1 MHRTSNRND
10 CIKNV
15 NDLLIYRLPQEQ
27 FPQIK
32 RGAFAVLNEGEKP
45 QGFVVSD
52 FLHDRIFHFRE
63 SQEHEPEF
71 DFHYQEELPVV
82 ISRRDYQI
90 EAQAFLN
97 SFPLLGVEK
106 GVFSRV
112 KQFPFEGEKAFDLF
126 RALEKTYPNAFCY
139 LISSDEFGTWI
150 GATPELL
157 MNQQG
162 MVCKTVALAGT
173 HGENEEHDWTP
184 KELEEHAFVVDA
196 IKETLERNDCLE
208 IEAEGPYVVN
218 AGPVQHLKTDFSA
231 LLTCPNAW
239 SIALDLHPT
248 PAVCGTPR
256 RNAMEAI
263 ATREMHDRG
272 LYTGFIG
279 YFEEGNTNLFV
290 NLRCAQLTKD
300 KAFLYVGGGFTV
312 DSIPDLEWEETE
324 HKAETL
330 IRVMKQV

>member
-1 MHRTSNRND
+1 M
-10 CIKNV
+10 
-15 NDLLIYRLPQEQ
+15 
-27 FPQIK
+27 K
-32 RGAFAVLNEGEKP
+32 RGAFSVLKAGEKP

-52 FLHDRIFHFRE
+52 FLHERTYSFTETAAVDSIAE
-63 SQEHEPEF
+63 
-71 DFHYQEELPVV
+71 FHYSQVIPTV

-106 GVFSRV
+106 GVYSRV
-112 KQFPFEGEKAFDLF
+112 KQTPFRGEKALELF
-126 RALEKTYPNAFCY
+126 YELEATYPNAFCY
-139 LISSDEFGTWI
+139 LISSAEFGTWI

-173 HGENEEHDWTP
+173 HGENEAHDWTP

-196 IKETLERNDCLE
+196 IKETLERNACVE
-208 IEAEGPYVVN
+208 IEASGPYVVQ
-218 AGPVQHLKTDFSA
+218 AGPVQHLKTDFQA
-231 LLTCPNAW
+231 LLTRPNAW

-256 RNAMEAI
+256 KNAMEAI
-263 ATREMHDRG
+263 ATREMHDRE

-279 YFEEGNTNLFV
+279 LFEEGNTNLFV
-290 NLRCAQLTKD
+290 NLRCAQLFAD

-312 DSIPDLEWEETE
+312 DSVPDLEWEETE

-330 IRVMKQV
+330 LRAMKRIHSGT

>member
-1 MHRTSNRND
+1 M
-10 CIKNV
+10 K
-15 NDLLIYRLPQEQ
+15 DLLIYRLPGETA
-27 FPQIK
+27 PLIK
-32 RGAFAVLNEGEKP
+32 RGRFEILNQGEKP
-45 QGFVVSD
+45 LGFVVSD

-63 SQEHEPEF
+63 SEESDSAF
-71 DFHYQEELPVV
+71 DFHYSAENPVV

-112 KQFPFEGEKAFDLF
+112 KSVPFRGEKAVDLF
-126 RALEKTYPNAFCY
+126 HALEKAYPKAFCY
-139 LISSDEFGTWI
+139 LVSSEEFGTWI

-173 HGENEEHDWTP
+173 HGENEDHDWTP

-196 IKETLERNDCLE
+196 IREALERNECVE
-208 IEAEGPYVVN
+208 IESEGPYVAL
-218 AGPVQHLKTDFSA
+218 AGPVQHLKTDFKA
-231 LLTCPNAW
+231 LLTKPNAW

-256 RNAMEAI
+256 RNAIEAI
-263 ATREMHDRG
+263 SIREMHDRQ

-279 YFEEGNTNLFV
+279 FFEEGNTHLFV

-300 KAFLYVGGGFTV
+300 KAFLYVGGGFTI

-330 IRVMKQV
+330 IRVMKLV

>member
-1 MHRTSNRND
+1 M
-10 CIKNV
+10 
-15 NDLLIYRLPQEQ
+15 
-27 FPQIK
+27 K
-32 RGAFAVLNEGEKP
+32 RGAFSVLKAGEKP

-52 FLHDRIFHFRE
+52 FLHERTYSFSETAAVDSIAE
-63 SQEHEPEF
+63 
-71 DFHYQEELPVV
+71 FHYGQVIPTV

-106 GVFSRV
+106 GVYSRV
-112 KQFPFEGEKAFDLF
+112 KQTPFRGEKALELF
-126 RALEKTYPNAFCY
+126 YELEATYPNAFCY
-139 LISSDEFGTWI
+139 LISSAEFGTWI

-173 HGENEEHDWTP
+173 HGENEAHDWTP

-196 IKETLERNDCLE
+196 IKETLERNACVE
-208 IEAEGPYVVN
+208 IEASGPYVVQ
-218 AGPVQHLKTDFSA
+218 AGPVQHLKTDFQA
-231 LLTCPNAW
+231 LLTRPNAW

-263 ATREMHDRG
+263 ATREMHDRE

-279 YFEEGNTNLFV
+279 LFEEGNTNLFV
-290 NLRCAQLTKD
+290 NLRCAQLFAD

-312 DSIPDLEWEETE
+312 DSVPDLEWEETE

-330 IRVMKQV
+330 LRAMKRIHSGT

>member
-1 MHRTSNRND
+1 M
-10 CIKNV
+10 
-15 NDLLIYRLPQEQ
+15 
-27 FPQIK
+27 IK
-32 RGAFAVLNEGEKP
+32 RGEFSALKEGEKP
-45 QGFVVSD
+45 SGFVVSD
-52 FLHDRIFHFRE
+52 FLHERIFHFRATDE
-63 SQEHEPEF
+63 LGADF
-71 DFHYQEELPVV
+71 DLHYSNVFPTV

-112 KQFPFEGEKAFDLF
+112 KQTPFRGEKAFDLF
-126 RALEKTYPNAFCY
+126 RILEKSYPNAFCY
-139 LISSDEFGTWI
+139 LISSEHFGTWI

-162 MVCKTVALAGT
+162 MICKTVALAGT

-196 IKETLERNDCLE
+196 IKETLERNECVE
-208 IEAEGPYVVN
+208 IASEGPYVVQ
-218 AGPVQHLKTDFSA
+218 AGPVQHLKTDFQA
-231 LLTCPNAW
+231 LLTKPNAW

-263 ATREMHDRG
+263 ATREMHDRQ

-279 YFEEGNTNLFV
+279 LFDEGNTNLFV
-290 NLRCAQLTKD
+290 NLRCAQLFED

-312 DSIPDLEWEETE
+312 DSVPDLEWEETE

-330 IRVMKQV
+330 MRVMKQI

>member
-1 MHRTSNRND
+1 M
-10 CIKNV
+10 K
-15 NDLLIYRLPQEQ
+15 DLVIYRLPQEQ

-32 RGAFAVLNEGEKP
+32 RGEFAVLHEAEKP
-45 QGFVVSD
+45 LGFVVSD

-63 SQEHEPEF
+63 SKEQEAEF
-71 DFHYQEELPVV
+71 DFHYREEVPVV

-112 KQFPFEGEKAFDLF
+112 KAVPFEGEKAFDLF
-126 RALEKTYPNAFCY
+126 RALEKAYPNAFCY
-139 LISSDEFGTWI
+139 LISSAEFGTWI

-196 IKETLERNDCLE
+196 IKETLERNECVE
-208 IEAEGPYVVN
+208 IEANGPYVVN
-218 AGPVQHLKTDFSA
+218 AGPVQHLKTDFRA
-231 LLTCPNAW
+231 LLTRPNAW

-312 DSIPDLEWEETE
+312 DSIPDLEWDETE

-330 IRVMKQV
+330 IRVMKQI

>member
-1 MHRTSNRND
+1 M
-10 CIKNV
+10 K
-15 NDLLIYRLPQEQ
+15 DLLIYRLPKESS
-27 FPQIK
+27 PVIK
-32 RGAFAVLNEGEKP
+32 RGAFSALNEGEKP
-45 QGFVVSD
+45 AGFVISD
-52 FLHDRIFHFRE
+52 FLHERIFHFE
-63 SQEHEPEF
+63 ETNELEVDF
-71 DFHYQEELPVV
+71 DFHYSIALPTV

-106 GVFSRV
+106 GVFSRI
-112 KQFPFEGEKAFDLF
+112 KQTPFRGEKAFDLF
-126 RALEKTYPNAFCY
+126 RILEKTYPNAFCY
-139 LISSDEFGTWI
+139 LVSSGQFGTWI

-196 IKETLERNDCLE
+196 IKESLERNACVE
-208 IEAEGPYVVN
+208 IESEGPYVAQ
-218 AGPVQHLKTDFSA
+218 AGPVQHLKTDFKA
-231 LLTCPNAW
+231 LLTKPNAW

-263 ATREMHDRG
+263 ATREMHDRQ

-279 YFEEGNTNLFV
+279 LFEEGNTNLFV
-290 NLRCAQLTKD
+290 NLRCAQLFED

-330 IRVMKQV
+330 MRVMKQIL

>member
-1 MHRTSNRND
+1 V
-10 CIKNV
+10 K
-15 NDLLIYRLPQEQ
+15 DLLIYRLPKEKS
-27 FPQIK
+27 PQMK
-32 RGAFAVLNEGEKP
+32 RGAFSVLKAGEKP

-52 FLHDRIFHFRE
+52 FLHERTYSFTETAAVDSIAE
-63 SQEHEPEF
+63 
-71 DFHYQEELPVV
+71 FHYSQVIPTV

-106 GVFSRV
+106 GVYSRV
-112 KQFPFEGEKAFDLF
+112 KQTPFRGEKALELF
-126 RALEKTYPNAFCY
+126 HELEATYPNAFCY
-139 LISSDEFGTWI
+139 LISSAEFGTWI

-173 HGENEEHDWTP
+173 HGENEAHDWTP

-196 IKETLERNDCLE
+196 IKETLERNACVE
-208 IEAEGPYVVN
+208 IEASGPYVVQ
-218 AGPVQHLKTDFSA
+218 AGPVQHLKTDFQA
-231 LLTCPNAW
+231 LLTRPNAW

-256 RNAMEAI
+256 KNAMEAI
-263 ATREMHDRG
+263 ATREMHDRE

-279 YFEEGNTNLFV
+279 LFEEGNTNLFV
-290 NLRCAQLTKD
+290 NLRCAQLFAD

-312 DSIPDLEWEETE
+312 DSVPDLEWEETE

-330 IRVMKQV
+330 LRAMKRIHSGT

>member
-1 MHRTSNRND
+1 V
-10 CIKNV
+10 K
-15 NDLLIYRLPQEQ
+15 DLLIYRLPREQ

-32 RGAFAVLNEGEKP
+32 RGQFILLNEDEKP
-45 QGFVVSD
+45 VGFVVSD
-52 FLHDRIFHFRE
+52 FLHERIFHFRE
-63 SQEHEPEF
+63 STEQGEEF
-71 DFHYQEELPVV
+71 DFHYREEAPVI

-112 KQFPFEGEKAFDLF
+112 KAFPFEGEKAFDLF
-126 RALEKTYPNAFCY
+126 QVLEKTYPSAFCY
-139 LISSDEFGTWI
+139 LISSKEFGTWI

-196 IKETLERNDCLE
+196 IGETLERNECVK
-208 IEAEGPYVVN
+208 IEAEGPYIVN
-218 AGPVQHLKTDFSA
+218 AGPVQHLKTDFKA
-231 LLTCPNAW
+231 LLTRPNAW
-239 SIALDLHPT
+239 SIAMDLHPT

-263 ATREMHDRG
+263 ATREMHDRA

-290 NLRCAQLTKD
+290 NLRCAQLMKD

-330 IRVMKQV
+330 IRAMKQVSFRI

>member
-1 MHRTSNRND
+1 M
-10 CIKNV
+10 K
-15 NDLLIYRLPQEQ
+15 DLLIYRLPREQ
-27 FPQIK
+27 FSQIK
-32 RGAFAVLNEGEKP
+32 RGQFTVLNEGEKP
-45 QGFVVSD
+45 LGFVVSD
-52 FLHDRIFHFRE
+52 FLHERIFHFRE
-63 SQEHEPEF
+63 STEQDAKF
-71 DFHYQEELPVV
+71 DFHYREEIPVV

-112 KQFPFEGEKAFDLF
+112 KAVPFEGEKAFDLF
-126 RALEKTYPNAFCY
+126 RALEKSYPNAFCY
-139 LISSDEFGTWI
+139 LISSKEFGTWI

-196 IKETLERNDCLE
+196 IKETLERNECVE

-218 AGPVQHLKTDFSA
+218 AGPVQHLKTDFKA
-231 LLTCPNAW
+231 ILTRPNAW
-239 SIALDLHPT
+239 SIAMDLHPT

-263 ATREMHDRG
+263 ATREMHDRA

-330 IRVMKQV
+330 IRVMKQL

>member
-1 MHRTSNRND
+1 M
-10 CIKNV
+10 K
-15 NDLLIYRLPQEQ
+15 DLLIYRLPKETSP
-27 FPQIK
+27 FIK
-32 RGAFAVLNEGEKP
+32 RGEFSELNEGEKP
-45 QGFVVSD
+45 SGFVVSD
-52 FLHDRIFHFRE
+52 FLHERIFHFSE
-63 SQEHEPEF
+63 TSGNEADF
-71 DFHYQEELPVV
+71 DMHYSKELPTV

-106 GVFSRV
+106 GVFSRI
-112 KQFPFEGEKAFDLF
+112 KQTPFRGEKAFDLF
-126 RALEKTYPNAFCY
+126 RALEKSYPNAFCY
-139 LISSDEFGTWI
+139 LISSDRFGTWI

-196 IKETLERNDCLE
+196 IRESLERNECVE
-208 IEAEGPYVVN
+208 IESEGPYVVQ
-218 AGPVQHLKTDFSA
+218 AGPVQHLKTDFQA
-231 LLTCPNAW
+231 LLTKPNAW

-263 ATREMHDRG
+263 ATREMHDRQ

-279 YFEEGNTNLFV
+279 LFEEGNTNLFV
-290 NLRCAQLTKD
+290 NLRCAQLFED

-330 IRVMKQV
+330 MRVMKQV

>member
-1 MHRTSNRND
+1 MYRTFNRND
-10 CIKNV
+10 RIAQVK
-15 NDLLIYRLPQEQ
+15 DLLIYRLPGETA
-27 FPQIK
+27 PLIK
-32 RGAFAVLNEGEKP
+32 KGRFDILNPDEKP
-45 QGFVVSD
+45 LGFVVSD

-63 SQEHEPEF
+63 SGESDPTC
-71 DFHYQEELPVV
+71 DFHYSKENPVV

-112 KQFPFEGEKAFDLF
+112 KAVPFNGEKAIDLF
-126 RALEKTYPNAFCY
+126 HALEKAYPKAFCY
-139 LISSDEFGTWI
+139 LVSSKEFGTWI

-173 HGENEEHDWTP
+173 HGENEDHDWTP

-196 IKETLERNDCLE
+196 IREALERNECVE
-208 IEAEGPYVVN
+208 IESEGPYVAL
-218 AGPVQHLKTDFSA
+218 AGPVQHLKTDFKA
-231 LLTCPNAW
+231 LLTKPNAW

-256 RNAMEAI
+256 RNAIEAI
-263 ATREMHDRG
+263 STREMHDRL

-279 YFEEGNTNLFV
+279 FFEEGNTHLFV

-300 KAFLYVGGGFTV
+300 KAFLYVGGGFTI
-312 DSIPDLEWEETE
+312 DSIPDLEWDETE

-330 IRVMKQV
+330 IRVMKLV

>member
-1 MHRTSNRND
+1 M
-10 CIKNV
+10 
-15 NDLLIYRLPQEQ
+15 
-27 FPQIK
+27 IK
-32 RGAFAVLNEGEKP
+32 RGVFSALSEGEKP
-45 QGFVVSD
+45 SGFVVSD
-52 FLHDRIFHFRE
+52 FLHERIFHFE
-63 SQEHEPEF
+63 ETNGTEANF
-71 DFHYQEELPVV
+71 DLHYSKEVPTV

-106 GVFSRV
+106 GVFSRI
-112 KQFPFEGEKAFDLF
+112 KQTPFRGEKAFDLF
-126 RALEKTYPNAFCY
+126 RILEKSYPNAFCY
-139 LISSDEFGTWI
+139 LISSDQFGTWI

-196 IKETLERNDCLE
+196 IKESLERNACVE
-208 IEAEGPYVVN
+208 IESAGPYVVQ
-218 AGPVQHLKTDFSA
+218 AGPVQHLKTDFQA
-231 LLTCPNAW
+231 LLTRPNAW
-239 SIALDLHPT
+239 SIAMDLHPT

-263 ATREMHDRG
+263 ATREMHDRQ

-279 YFEEGNTNLFV
+279 LFEEGNTNLFV
-290 NLRCAQLTKD
+290 NLRCAQLFED

-330 IRVMKQV
+330 MRVMKQL

>member
-1 MHRTSNRND
+1 M
-10 CIKNV
+10 K
-15 NDLLIYRLPQEQ
+15 DLLIYRLPKEKASV
-27 FPQIK
+27 IK
-32 RGAFAVLNEGEKP
+32 RGEFLALVDGEKP
-45 QGFVVSD
+45 SGFVVSD
-52 FLHDRIFHFRE
+52 FLHEQTFHFKE
-63 SQEHEPEF
+63 TSEFNPVF
-71 DFHYQEELPVV
+71 DFHYSKEIPTV

-106 GVFSRV
+106 GVFSRI
-112 KQFPFEGEKAFDLF
+112 KQTPFQGEKAFDLF
-126 RALEKTYPNAFCY
+126 HVLESTYPNAFCY
-139 LISSDEFGTWI
+139 LISSEEFGTWI

-157 MNQQG
+157 MNQEG

-173 HGENEEHDWTP
+173 HGENEEHEWTP

-196 IKETLERNDCLE
+196 IKESLERNQCVE
-208 IEAEGPYVVN
+208 IESEGPYVVQ
-218 AGPVQHLKTDFSA
+218 AGPVQHLKTDFKA
-231 LLTCPNAW
+231 LLTRPNAW

-256 RNAMEAI
+256 RNAIQAI
-263 ATREMHDRG
+263 ASREMHDRK

-279 YFEEGNTNLFV
+279 LFEEGNTNLFV
-290 NLRCAQLTKD
+290 NLRCAQLFQD
-300 KAFLYVGGGFTV
+300 KAFLYVGGGFTI

-330 IRVMKQV
+330 MRVMKKIY

>member
-1 MHRTSNRND
+1 MKD
-10 CIKNV
+10 I
-15 NDLLIYRLPQEQ
+15 LIYRLPKETS
-27 FPQIK
+27 FVSK
-32 RGAFAVLNEGEKP
+32 RGVFSPLKEGEKP
-45 QGFVVSD
+45 SGFVVSD
-52 FLHDRIFHFRE
+52 FLHEQTFHFSE
-63 SQEHEPEF
+63 TAELDSEL
-71 DFHYQEELPVV
+71 DFHYGKETPIV

-106 GVFSRV
+106 GVFSRI
-112 KQFPFEGEKAFDLF
+112 KQTPFSGEKAIDLF
-126 RALEKTYPNAFCY
+126 HILENSYPNAFCY
-139 LISSDEFGTWI
+139 LISSAEFGTWI

-157 MNQQG
+157 MNQEG

-196 IKETLERNDCLE
+196 IKETLERNECVE
-208 IEAEGPYVVN
+208 IEAEGPYVVL
-218 AGPVQHLKTDFSA
+218 AGPVQHLKTDFKA
-231 LLTCPNAW
+231 LLTKPNAW
-239 SIALDLHPT
+239 YIALDLHPT

-263 ATREMHDRG
+263 ASREMHKRE

-279 YFEEGNTNLFV
+279 LFEEGNTNLFV
-290 NLRCAQLTKD
+290 NLRCAQLFRD
-300 KAFLYVGGGFTV
+300 KAFLYVGGGFTM

-330 IRVMKQV
+330 MRAMKKID